1 MITDDDYKLGSWR
14 SWVVPEK
21 APMKDHC
28 VIGREIRTDLGRTW
42 LNEDEAVKHA
52 QTLVNKPG
60 HREGV
65 RLFVVKVVKVVERSP
80 PPTIVRD
87 LLPSDMGEIDNGT

>member
-1 MITDDDYKLGSWR
+1 
-14 SWVVPEK
+14 
-21 APMKDHC
+21 MKDHC
-28 VIGREIRTDLGRTW
+28 VISHNAYQRTW

-52 QTLVNKPG
+52 QRLVSKPG
-60 HREGV
+60 QKDGV
-65 RLFVVKVVKVVERSP
+65 RLFVVKVVKVVEMSP